1 MLTTVLDLMY
11 PGYFGRQDLNAENLG
26 KHVEQMIAALAPR
39 LEHEIEQCL
48 CYGRERE
55 AVQPAL
61 GECAPRAH
69 ELAEIFLRRLPPIR
83 GFLIRDVQAA
93 FDGHPAPLNFGE
105 IILSYPGLV
114 PVSGSC
120 I

>member
-1 MLTTVLDLMY
+1 MD
-11 PGYFGRQDLNAENLG
+11 AEDLG
-26 KHVEQMIAALAPR
+26 KHVEQMIDARAAR

-55 AVQPAL
+55 AVLPAL

-69 ELAEIFLRRLPPIR
+69 ELAAIFLRRLPQIR
-83 GFLIRDVQAA
+83 GLLIRDVQAA
-93 FDGHPAPLNFGE
+93 FDGEPPALKLGE
-105 IILSYPGLV
+105 INLAPPGG
-114 PVSGSC
+114 PARSGYAVAHALYDLGAASMAAL